1 MIRVSEPCSGGRPVR
16 HFANAVLAP
25 NEPSMREA
33 LGIKDEDEQ
42 QKTRE
47 KTA

>member
-1 MIRVSEPCSGGRPVR
+1 MTWEKDGIC
-16 HFANAVLAP
+16 VLDTDGISAP
-25 NEPSMREA
+25 NEPSMRET

-47 KTA
+47 KTT

>member
-1 MIRVSEPCSGGRPVR
+1 MEHLTDKR
-16 HFANAVLAP
+16 HLAP
-25 NEPSMREA
+25 DEPSMREK

-47 KTA
+47 KTT

>member
-1 MIRVSEPCSGGRPVR
+1 MTLERKRSD
-16 HFANAVLAP
+16 VLDTDGVTAP
-25 NEPSMREA
+25 NEPSMKET

-47 KTA
+47 KTT